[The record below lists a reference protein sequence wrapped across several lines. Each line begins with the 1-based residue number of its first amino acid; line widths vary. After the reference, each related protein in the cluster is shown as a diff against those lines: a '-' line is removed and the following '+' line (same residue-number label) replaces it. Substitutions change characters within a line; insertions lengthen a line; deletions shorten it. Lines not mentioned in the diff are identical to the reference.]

1 MSDSQAVLAER
12 EEQQRITKT
21 KAAVEARQL
30 LWSARNGVLCTL
42 SAKVGGW
49 PFGSVAPY
57 AIDAFGRPIFMVATI
72 AEHFRNIREDPRVS
86 LFVQASEAAEAKDE
100 VDVQTFGR
108 VTVMG
113 RASLATPEERK
124 DMAPRYYFRL
134 PDSRRY
140 HGTHDF
146 VFLKLDV
153 ERVRYIGG
161 FGKIF
166 WIDPESFQVDPAQ
179 DALRDTASGAVAH
192 MNEDHR
198 DALAEMVHGFF
209 GLEVQPEACE
219 MTAVDE
225 RGLWLEVDGHGRHRV
240 DFDRPTGPDELRVRV
255 VETLRSVR
263 ARRG

>member
-1 MSDSQAVLAER
+1 MSDTSAALAER
-12 EEQQRITKT
+12 EDQQRITKSD
-21 KAAVEARQL
+21 AAIEARHL

-42 SAKVGGW
+42 SARVGGW

-57 AIDAFGRPIFMVATI
+57 ALDAHGRPIFMVATI

-86 LFVQASEAAEAKDE
+86 LFVQAGEAAAANSD

-113 RASLATPEERK
+113 RASLATPEERE

-146 VFLKLDV
+146 VFLKLDI

-166 WIDPESFQVDPAQ
+166 WLDAAGFQVDPAQ
-179 DALRDTASGAVAH
+179 DPLRESADGAVAH

-198 DALAEMVHGFF
+198 DALADMAHGFF
-209 GLEVQPEACE
+209 GLDVSPEACE

-225 RGLWLEVDGHGRHRV
+225 RGLWLEVEGHGRHRV
-240 DFDRPTGPDELRVRV
+240 DFDRPTGPEDLRVRV
-255 VETLRSVR
+255 VETLRTAR